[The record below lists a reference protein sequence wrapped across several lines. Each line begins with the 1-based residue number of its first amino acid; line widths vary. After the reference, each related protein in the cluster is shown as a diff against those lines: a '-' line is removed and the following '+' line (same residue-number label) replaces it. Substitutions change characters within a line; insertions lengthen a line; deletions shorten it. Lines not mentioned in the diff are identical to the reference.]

1 MLRKKNNLKKIND
14 SQNNPATAVW
24 HPEKWM
30 KHRCRL
36 VRIWLIHKPIAVSI
50 TLSCFIHLSHKCPVG
65 LFHHIF
71 QHLPRFRSGKS
82 FSVVESQHWHR
93 SPAREQCPDVSMR
106 CSLLSPVHPNMDC
119 CCSGSQRPFPCF
131 PPLSP
136 SAPIR
141 SYAGKGAR
149 RGFTVEAV
157 LF

>member
-1 MLRKKNNLKKIND
+1 
-14 SQNNPATAVW
+14 
-24 HPEKWM
+24 M

-119 CCSGSQRPFPCF
+119 CCSGSQRPFPVF
-131 PPLSP
+131 LRYLPLH
-136 SAPIR
+136 R
-141 SYAGKGAR
+141 FGLMQAR
-149 RGFTVEAV
+149 ERGEV
-157 LF
+157 LLWKLFYFKLYVQRLWYYQVYDQWVRLWINLE